1 MLEYFE
7 NCEDDQGSLIIPDP
21 SPSGDIRPNP
31 IPIAPVNLT
40 EELGVGTINNN
51 VITDANFHAPSPA
64 EPEPEPSQTAHA
76 AIPVLFTDMPSA
88 SAVPEPSPT
97 SAPADDVNSPIA
109 PQAKTPPLAKEAKC
123 YAFMGASGG
132 SGVTTLCIQ
141 MAFEIASRVQKTKS
155 LQRHMEPS
163 VCLIDLD
170 FETGACASYLDVP
183 PSLDIAD
190 ICGPADRI
198 DRSLVQALMSTH
210 ECSISVLSTPNAL
223 GANSLANPETVLA
236 LLDAA
241 VQMYDHVIL
250 DLPRIW
256 QPWIGAAISGA
267 DHFAIVSE
275 LTVPSLHTARSRL
288 ANIEKVLPDVTCEVV
303 LNKVERRSFRNS
315 LRLGDAE
322 KALKRTVSGVICTDQ
337 DTAREAINCGQAIGI
352 IRPEARYVKDVK
364 NLCRQWLDLEEK
376 TGFFGRDRRKKRA

>member
-1 MLEYFE
+1 M
-7 NCEDDQGSLIIPDP
+7 
-21 SPSGDIRPNP
+21 
-31 IPIAPVNLT
+31 PIAPT
-40 EELGVGTINNN
+40 AEAEAKGAFATAAAAELLAPSVTDN
-51 VITDANFHAPSPA
+51 VITDTNFHAP
-64 EPEPEPSQTAHA
+64 
-76 AIPVLFTDMPSA
+76 MP
-88 SAVPEPSPT
+88 PT
-97 SAPADDVNSPIA
+97 STIDQPKSQQQQGDPIT
-109 PQAKTPPLAKEAKC
+109 PKGKTPPLATDAKC

-141 MAFEIASRVQKTKS
+141 MAYEIASRVQKTKS

-198 DRSLVQALMSTH
+198 DKSLVQALMSTH
-210 ECSISVLSTPNAL
+210 ECGISVLSTPNAL

-322 KALKRTVSGVICTDQ
+322 KALKRTVSSVICTDQ

-364 NLCRQWLDLEEK
+364 TLCAKWVKPEEK
-376 TGFFGRDRRKKRA
+376 TGFFGKDRRKKRA